1 KALRKPSTYAN
12 FSKTSL
18 PSIEHCE
25 ILNKLYPSCATSSK
39 KFDTLH
45 KGVAKLSQPK
55 KEAAVPSGGKFKSLK
70 AILLRNPLLSV
81 HSVPQGKER
90 QDLIHS
96 QNTSCGLPLKA
107 DRSKDMALACI
118 SHEMEDFYGYVFSKG
133 HVDPPFSLFAT
144 YLRVKIEINATK
156 LQEST
161 IRRGS
166 TIFIKYNSCTS
177 KPSQF
182 YGQSTEV

>member
-1 KALRKPSTYAN
+1 VV
-12 FSKTSL
+12 
-18 PSIEHCE
+18 
-25 ILNKLYPSCATSSK
+25 
-39 KFDTLH
+39 LH
-45 KGVAKLSQPK
+45 
-55 KEAAVPSGGKFKSLK
+55 
-70 AILLRNPLLSV
+70 LSV
-81 HSVPQGKER
+81 KPLSITFADDEDSSSIVEDFSISQER

-96 QNTSCGLPLKA
+96 QNTSCGLSLKA

-133 HVDPPFSLFAT
+133 HVVLPFSLFAT

-161 IRRGS
+161 IRRAS
-166 TIFIKYNSCTS
+166 TIFIKYNSGTL

-182 YGQSTEV
+182 YGQSTE